1 MSLKKMTKEELEL
14 LSYKDITNLL
24 LQENGAMNTK
34 ELFTRIVELLELPK
48 NTIEEKIA
56 DYYMMITTDKR
67 FVLLEDGNWDLR
79 NKHTSD
85 KVSKDLEEMEYDEE
99 IEEEENNDEKV
110 EIMEEDEED
119 FDSDFDSDDDEEDL
133 KDLIVIDEDE
143 LELEE

>member
-85 KVSKDLEEMEYDEE
+85 KVSKDLEEIEYDEE